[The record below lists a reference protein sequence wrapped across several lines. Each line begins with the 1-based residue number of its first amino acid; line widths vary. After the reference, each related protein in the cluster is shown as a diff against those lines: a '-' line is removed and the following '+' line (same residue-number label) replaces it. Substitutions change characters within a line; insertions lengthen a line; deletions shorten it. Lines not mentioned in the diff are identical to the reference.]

1 MMSSFKE
8 GYEYF
13 EKSMGGYEG
22 ARFSEQYLHEI
33 EKKIKELEKD
43 INKYQTYETDSKQ
56 LKGNIAEVW
65 HEKVYNI
72 NSAVKRGK
80 YDANTPKSQNY
91 ASTDIE
97 LSDGS
102 IYGSKYYSG
111 KNKSVIEQAKS
122 NLEKYK
128 KYENNK
134 INKGETPLTFE
145 DYMKN
150 NGIEENKIEE
160 LKHAS
165 MYLGQFRLIPKE
177 QMEKS
182 IEYLKRKINE
192 ESLKRPELAD
202 KYRETLDMLTDRIK
216 TDDGVESIPLTL
228 KEAKKIADMAK
239 EGNFNSEEFG
249 INVEELIQDMDII
262 REVINSGL
270 SAVAISMIIRIAPAL
285 MKTIYQFYK
294 SGKLDSS
301 NLKEIDLI
309 EVTSEGFVRG
319 AIAASIKLT
328 IETGS
333 FKSSNSSSELI
344 GVLTVFTMETLKDS
358 IKITNGELSKE
369 EFIDLQLKRIFMMGS
384 GFACG
389 VILQETG
396 IPLAFYLGNFIGSMI
411 GGIAYDQTYNLYIS
425 FCIKNGVTMF
435 NIVEQN
441 YILPKDILEEIGISV
456 FDYEKFGY
464 DEFENDELRFEK
476 FNPMIFEHEEVEITM
491 VRRGVIG
498 INKIGYL
505 PA

>member
-1 MMSSFKE
+1 MSSFKE

-13 EKSMGGYEG
+13 EKNMGGYEG
-22 ARFSEQYLHEI
+22 ARYSEQYLCEI
-33 EKKIKELEKD
+33 EQKIKELEKA
-43 INKYQTYETDSKQ
+43 INNYQTYGTDSKQ

-80 YDANTPKSQNY
+80 YNARAPESNEY
-91 ASTDIE
+91 ASPDIKV
-97 LSDGS
+97 SDGTNYGLKYFSEDRS
-102 IYGSKYYSG
+102 I
-111 KNKSVIEQAKS
+111 IEQAKS

-145 DYMKN
+145 DYMKK

-192 ESLKRPELAD
+192 ETLKRPELVD
-202 KYRETLDMLTDRIK
+202 KYKETLDMLTDRIK

-228 KEAKKIADMAK
+228 KEAKKIADLAK
-239 EGNFNSEEFG
+239 EGNFNSDEFG
-249 INVEELIQDMDII
+249 INVEDLIQDMDII

-270 SAVAISMIIRIAPAL
+270 SAVAISMIIRITPAL
-285 MKTIYQFYK
+285 IKVIYQFYK

-319 AIAASIKLT
+319 AIASSIKLM
-328 IETGS
+328 IETSS
-333 FKSSNSSSELI
+333 FKSSNISSELI

-358 IKITNGELSKE
+358 IKITNGVLSKE
-369 EFIDLQLKRIFMMGS
+369 EFIDLQLKRIFIMGS
-384 GFACG
+384 GFVGG

-396 IPLAFYLGNFIGSMI
+396 IPFAFYLGNFIGSMI

-456 FDYEKFGY
+456 FDYERFKY
-464 DEFENDELRFEK
+464 DEFENDKLRFEK